1 MCRAIVRS
9 HSGSRS
15 STSSEQRYSDGSRS
29 KASSSALVPRS
40 RAASSYSARAWPTS
54 FCAIDEKATSSS
66 RNGAIP
72 VHSESRQPR
81 ISSSSAIS
89 SSSVARALTRLPQLL
104 LERIAVHAVV
114 VAVQLVDELLDPHDR
129 VASDHP
135 EGDRLAAAAVLLAR
149 VRLCETLVG
158 RLD

>member
-72 VHSESRQPR
+72 VHSELRQPR
-81 ISSSSAIS
+81 ISSSSAIGS
-89 SSSVARALTRLPQLL
+89 SSSARAFTGLLQLFF
-104 LERIAVHAVV
+104 ERVAVDAVV
-114 VAVQLVDELLDPHDR
+114 VPLQLVDEVVDLVHRLPRDDPER
-129 VASDHP
+129 
-135 EGDRLAAAAVLLAR
+135 DRLASPPELLP
-149 VRLCETLVG
+149 G
-158 RLD
+158 